1 MQDLARSLSS
11 GQDERA
17 APASADPQIPTLRY
31 TSADY
36 AQIEWERMWR
46 RTWLF
51 ACREEYVSSPGDFQ
65 EFQIGSQSILIVR
78 AEDGRLRAFHNACL
92 HRGTRLKRGCGK
104 AQELRCM
111 FHAWSWNL
119 DGTNR
124 EITDGHDFPG
134 VAADDLML
142 PEVLISVWE
151 GFVFI
156 NLDRQAQSLEA
167 YLGDVPGQFAKFR
180 LGEMRVQSHR
190 QTVVPANWKVPVD
203 NFNESYHVVGLHPQ
217 QLPFIDDTN
226 VVYETIG
233 LHSTE
238 LCRSGV
244 PSARLNGMLDEDD
257 VLDGMLEARR
267 STYHQGNDQAR
278 QAMQALEALTVP
290 EGERARDVMLDLK
303 RKRLAGLGRE
313 LSGLS
318 ESDLMDGHGLH
329 LFPNSVM
336 FMSYGECFIVRTRPN
351 GRDPN
356 TCLLD
361 LINLDFPAS
370 ADRPQALV
378 EFVRDY
384 ENHDWGLVIS
394 QDFECFREV
403 QIGLNAESLKGVR
416 LARYQEKRIR
426 NMHNNLEAYVG
437 S

>member
-1 MQDLARSLSS
+1 VPDVVDL
-11 GQDERA
+11 RA
-17 APASADPQIPTLRY
+17 DDRGAPAVRAEPDPTVPTYRY
-31 TSADY
+31 ISADY
-36 AQIEWERMWR
+36 AHKEWDTMWR

-51 ACREEYVSSPGDFQ
+51 ACREEYVAAPGDFQ
-65 EFQIGSQSILIVR
+65 EFSVGSQSILVVR

-92 HRGTRLKRGCGK
+92 HRGTRLKRGCGR
-104 AQELRCM
+104 ARELRCM

-124 EITDGHDFPG
+124 EIVDGHDFPG
-134 VAADDLML
+134 VTAADLTL
-142 PEVLISVWE
+142 PEVLVGTWG
-151 GFVFI
+151 GFVFF
-156 NLDRQAQSLEA
+156 NLDRDAGPLDA
-167 YLGDVPGQFAKFR
+167 YLGDVPALFARFR

-190 QTVVPANWKVPVD
+190 QTIVPANWKVPID

-226 VVYETIG
+226 VIYETLG

-244 PSARLNGMLDEDD
+244 PSQRLNGMLDEDD

-267 STYHQGNDQAR
+267 STYHQGNDQSR
-278 QAMQALEALTVP
+278 QAMHALEALTVP
-290 EGERARDVMLDLK
+290 EGKRARDVILGMK
-303 RKRLAGLGRE
+303 RERLAGLGKD
-313 LSGLS
+313 LTGLN

-356 TCLLD
+356 TCVLD

-370 ADRPQALV
+370 VDRPRADIDVV
-378 EFVRDY
+378 EDYRDY
-384 ENHDWGLVIS
+384 DWGLVIS

-403 QIGLNAESLKGVR
+403 QIGLNSEALPSVR
-416 LARYQEKRIR
+416 LARYQEMRIR
-426 NMHNNLEAYVG
+426 NMHRNLEAYVG